1 MSGAQAWEGG
11 GVANEPDGFHAYV
24 VARQRDLLR
33 LARMLTGNWASAEDL
48 VQVSLERV
56 WPRWNR
62 IVRDGDPD
70 AYVRRVLVNVHL
82 KAGRRRWRGELPVAE
97 VPDRV
102 DDDRFDEADLRHA
115 VQALLPTLPP
125 RQRVVLVLRFFVDL
139 TESSVAELL
148 GCSVGTVKSQ
158 SAKGL
163 RKLRE
168 ECDRRALTP

>member
-11 GVANEPDGFHAYV
+11 GVANEPDGFQEYV
-24 VARQRDLLR
+24 VARQGDLLR
-33 LARMLTGNWASAEDL
+33 LARMLTGDWAGAEDL

-70 AYVRRVLVNVHL
+70 AYVRRVLVNAHL
-82 KAGRRRWRGELPVAE
+82 KSGRRRWRGEQPFAD
-97 VPDRV
+97 VPERPDG
-102 DDDRFDEADLRHA
+102 DPFEAADLRQT
-115 VQALLPTLPP
+115 VQALLPSLPP
-125 RQRVVLVLRFFVDL
+125 RQRVVLVLRYFLDL
-139 TESSVAELL
+139 TEPSVADLL

-168 ECDRRALTP
+168 ECGRRAVTP